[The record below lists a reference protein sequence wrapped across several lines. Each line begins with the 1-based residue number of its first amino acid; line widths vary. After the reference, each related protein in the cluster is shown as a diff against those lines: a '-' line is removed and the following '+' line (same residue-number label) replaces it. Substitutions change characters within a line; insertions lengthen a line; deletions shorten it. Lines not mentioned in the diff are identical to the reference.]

1 MSKKKN
7 ISYLFSLALLLLAGC
22 ESNTATVTPLE
33 EEAVEVRLR
42 ASVCTIETT
51 VSRSVIEG
59 TTLKAG
65 DTVGIFLMKDN
76 SFSTSY
82 LQNLQYKCAEGGQ
95 LNLQPEGSKVY
106 YPPQEDVLYLYGY
119 YPYTEETI
127 TDENG
132 KVLIPVTAA
141 LQTSE
146 ATDYLY
152 GSATGNKTE
161 AATAAGITI
170 PLNHALARLCLNIS
184 TDRPEYTA
192 ESHPVLLSISFITR
206 EGQTGK
212 MDLQTGTITSD
223 NPTAGTTLNSDYRN
237 DTAPLG
243 IVPGESV
250 SQEYLLLPYNNN
262 TASALSRLAF
272 SIKEPDG
279 TTEKEIIVFDEAGNG
294 TTNPPIIKLEAGK
307 VTTLNIIYTQS
318 MAAKASV
325 NTWDK
330 GTEHTF
336 Q

>member
-76 SFSTSY
+76 RFSTSY
-82 LQNLQYKCAEGGQ
+82 LQNLQYKCSEDGQ
-95 LNLQPEGSKVY
+95 LKLQPEGSKVY

-132 KVLIPVTAA
+132 KILIPVTAA

-152 GSATGNKTE
+152 GSATGTKTE
-161 AATAAGITI
+161 AAGSRNRYHHPLKSCLGTTAPQHHYQPSGIY
-170 PLNHALARLCLNIS
+170 RSDIS
-184 TDRPEYTA
+184 YTA
-192 ESHPVLLSISFITR
+192 KYQFHDP
-206 EGQTGK
+206 
-212 MDLQTGTITSD
+212 
-223 NPTAGTTLNSDYRN
+223 
-237 DTAPLG
+237 
-243 IVPGESV
+243 
-250 SQEYLLLPYNNN
+250 
-262 TASALSRLAF
+262 
-272 SIKEPDG
+272 
-279 TTEKEIIVFDEAGNG
+279 
-294 TTNPPIIKLEAGK
+294 
-307 VTTLNIIYTQS
+307 
-318 MAAKASV
+318 
-325 NTWDK
+325 
-330 GTEHTF
+330 
-336 Q
+336 